1 MTTIFGSVQKSH
13 SGEKFINVTAKYFMI
28 FFKYLSW
35 MYIHSYMY
43 AADVS
48 YIHFVHSYV
57 FIFLFDE
64 SSETNV
70 CIS

>member
-1 MTTIFGSVQKSH
+1 
-13 SGEKFINVTAKYFMI
+13 
-28 FFKYLSW
+28 

-64 SSETNV
+64 SGETNV